1 MCLAAIY
8 WARLDRV
15 YFANTRADAAR
26 IGFDDAWIYA
36 ELPKA
41 PEVRSLPMAHLPL
54 PEAEAL
60 FREWET
66 KADKVPYLMG
76 AGNDGQRRT
85 RLRGSR
91 RQPATRSRG

>member
-15 YFANTRADAAR
+15 YFANTREDAAR
-26 IGFDDAWIYA
+26 IGFDGAWIYA
-36 ELPKA
+36 GLPKA
-41 PEVRSLPMAHLPL
+41 PEV
-54 PEAEAL
+54 
-60 FREWET
+60 
-66 KADKVPYLMG
+66 
-76 AGNDGQRRT
+76 RRT